1 MSKQSFS
8 RRKFLGMA
16 VTGAAGLVIGNMLN
30 LPNRVQSVVDSQPEP
45 TNAQPTEP
53 TKTPKTAPLTEPF
66 FGVHQAGIVT
76 PAQQFLNIAAFDLMT
91 NDRKEV
97 RDLLQAWTKMI
108 ARLTEGKA
116 PVDGIQKDNF
126 LPLDTGEQIGLSS
139 ARLTITVGFGASLF
153 LKDGKDRFG
162 LANKKPKGFEQM
174 PIFHLDALKEPLTHG
189 DLVVQVCS
197 DDPVVNFHAIR
208 NLSIASNGVAHLRW
222 QHTGQSGTKP
232 EGTPRNLFGFK
243 DGTNNPQLTD
253 ENFMNNN
260 VWVGQSDEP
269 AWLRGGTYM
278 VVRRIQ
284 MRIETWDQ
292 LSYSTQENT
301 IGRQKITGAPM
312 DGVLEH
318 DEPEFAQDPKGK
330 VTPLDSHIRLSNPR
344 NGEQSERERILR
356 RGYNFMDGLDEVGRM
371 NAGLMFICFNRNLK
385 TQFESIQNRLTNAK
399 QLDQLMKYTQTVG
412 GGYFVVPPGV
422 KNSSSYIG
430 EGLFK

>member
-1 MSKQSFS
+1 MSKQPFS

-16 VTGAAGLVIGNMLN
+16 VTGAAGLVIGNMLD
-30 LPNRVQSVVDSQPEP
+30 LPKRVHSVVDSEP
-45 TNAQPTEP
+45 VNSKSQTTETTN
-53 TKTPKTAPLTEPF
+53 TPGTAPVTESF
-66 FGVHQAGIVT
+66 FGVHQSGIVT
-76 PAQQFLNIAAFDLMT
+76 PAQQFLNIAAFDIISS
-91 NDRKEV
+91 DRNEL
-97 RDLLQAWTKMI
+97 RDMLKTWTKMI
-108 ARLTEGKA
+108 ARLTEGKS
-116 PVDGIQKDNF
+116 PLEGSQNPKF
-126 LPLDTGEQIGLSS
+126 SPLDTGEQIGLSPS
-139 ARLTITVGFGASLF
+139 RLTITIGFGASLF
-153 LKDGKDRFG
+153 QKDGIDRFG
-162 LANKKPKGFEQM
+162 LASKKPKGFGQM
-174 PIFHLDALKEPLTHG
+174 PIFHRDALKEPLIHG

-260 VWVGQSDEP
+260 IWVGNSDEP

-284 MRIETWDQ
+284 MRMETWDQ
-292 LSYSTQENT
+292 LSYTTQEDV
-301 IGRQKITGAPM
+301 IGRQKISGAPM
-312 DGVLEH
+312 DGMLEH
-318 DEPEFAQDPKGK
+318 DEPKFAQDPKGT
-330 VTPLDSHIRLSNPR
+330 VTALDSHIRLSNPR

-385 TQFESIQNRLTNAK
+385 TQFESIQNRLSNVK

-422 KNSSSYIG
+422 LNSNSYIG
-430 EGLFK
+430 EGLFG